1 MRPSTSGTGTRL
13 GSAPIA
19 RNVDQIAFDPD
30 RDRIY
35 CASGDGLVSVV
46 HAGPSGG
53 SHVADVPVPAGAHT
67 LALDPS
73 SGALW
78 ISYGTTGDDYIMRL
92 VPF

>member
-1 MRPSTSGTGTRL
+1 V
-13 GSAPIA
+13 PIA
-19 RNVDQIAFDPD
+19 RNVDQIAFDAD

-35 CASGDGLVSVV
+35 CASGSGFVSVV
-46 HAGPSGG
+46 HAGQAGL
-53 SHVADVPVPAGAHT
+53 SHIADVPVPAGAHT

-78 ISYGTTGDDYIMRL
+78 ISYGTPADDYIMKL